1 MDNLCCPYCK
11 SSNVSDL
18 IDRMVCHDCKSV
30 DMLNLESQF
39 VTSRSPAI
47 PQSSQ
52 EPVTMTNIKRHEFE
66 QLKGQV
72 NFLNNKITEMRASKK
87 DGAYKYQ

>member
-1 MDNLCCPYCK
+1 
-11 SSNVSDL
+11 
-18 IDRMVCHDCKSV
+18 MVCHDCKSV
-30 DMLNLESQF
+30 DMLNEDATQYNNIVISE
-39 VTSRSPAI
+39 
-47 PQSSQ
+47 PQK
-52 EPVTMTNIKRHEFE
+52 ETVIMTNIKRHEFE